1 MKQKQKKTI
10 KNHTLFGYAYNSVTE
25 FVNDLKNKP
34 VNPIFT
40 DCQKSLSEESWYK
53 DFTATDNFSVAQDL
67 LKYGDTA
74 NMQKMS
80 AAGLN
85 VGTVKST
92 GSVPRAQRY
101 NSVVGFC
108 PNVPRYLQ
116 GAPAN
121 MINVRRKVFKT
132 SKVVNVF
139 FNLSVPGNTSAND
152 IVDTNVAFVNAL
164 LALENKGYR
173 VNLYAGKASFESG
186 SGQMF
191 LCAVKIKDS
200 ATFFDKKKIAYP
212 LINPSF
218 QRRHMFRALEV
229 SEVTSSHWAHGYGYP
244 ATGSDKEE
252 VNDALKQTGVN
263 CDTVVCLSDILG
275 WSSQDI
281 LNRCFSSRK

>member
-10 KNHTLFGYAYNSVTE
+10 KNHTLFGYVYNSVAD

-40 DCQKSLSEESWYK
+40 DRQESLSEESWYK
-53 DFTATDNFSVAQDL
+53 DFAATDNFSVAQDL

-85 VGTVKST
+85 VGSVKST
-92 GSVPRAQRY
+92 GPAPWTQRY

-121 MINVRRKVFKT
+121 MINIRRKVFKT
-132 SKVVNVF
+132 SSKVVNVF
-139 FNLSVPGNTSAND
+139 FILSVPGYTPAND
-152 IVDTNVAFVNAL
+152 IVETNVAFVNAL

-173 VNLYAGKASFESG
+173 VNLYAGKASFQ

-218 QRRHMFRALEV
+218 LRRHMFRALEV
-229 SEVTSSHWAHGYGYP
+229 SEVTSSRWAYGYGYA

-252 VNDALKQTGVN
+252 VKDALKQTGVN

-275 WSSQDI
+275 LSSQNI
-281 LNRCFSSRK
+281 LDRCFSSHK